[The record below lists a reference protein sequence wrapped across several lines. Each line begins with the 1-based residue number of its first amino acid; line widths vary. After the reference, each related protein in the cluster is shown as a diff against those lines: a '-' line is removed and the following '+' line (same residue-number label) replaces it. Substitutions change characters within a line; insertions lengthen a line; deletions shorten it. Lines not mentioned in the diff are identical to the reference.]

1 MWEKRVEPNSGTAHV
16 AKCFPLGLA
25 ARVGCQGWTLGLA
38 ARVGRKGWLLG
49 LAPRVGPL
57 GCPLGLAAR
66 VGHYRVGHQGWLL
79 ISKFNFRQIST
90 PLWVLSVCGVMN
102 YDDPIYL
109 IPLNCHTLP
118 PLRPGRS
125 QRLNHHFAK
134 IFFTV
139 EVSMWS
145 SGDIHNGSPVGGCK
159 TCLSRWSVI

>member
-1 MWEKRVEPNSGTAHV
+1 M
-16 AKCFPLGLA
+16 PL
-25 ARVGCQGWTLGLA
+25 TFE
-38 ARVGRKGWLLG
+38 
-49 LAPRVGPL
+49 
-57 GCPLGLAAR
+57 
-66 VGHYRVGHQGWLL
+66 
-79 ISKFNFRQIST
+79 FNFGEFFT
-90 PLWVLSVCGVMN
+90 PLCVLSVCGVMN

-145 SGDIHNGSPVGGCK
+145 SGDIHNGSPVGGYK
-159 TCLSRWSVI
+159 IFLFRRFIFFNAVASSHHL